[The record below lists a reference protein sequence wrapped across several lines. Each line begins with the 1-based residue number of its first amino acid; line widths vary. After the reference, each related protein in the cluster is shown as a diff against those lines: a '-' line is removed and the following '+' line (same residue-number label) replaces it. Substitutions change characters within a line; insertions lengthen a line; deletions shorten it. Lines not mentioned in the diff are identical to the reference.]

1 VFLEGVEAGRYAV
14 RSFMDL
20 APQTLFTLLAL
31 AAAFG
36 LIALNAFFV
45 AAEFAIV
52 KVRRT
57 RLEELAGQGVRT
69 AKSSLIIVDKLD
81 EYLSAT
87 QLGITLASLA
97 LGWIGEEAFASLL
110 VLAAPSVFAE
120 NHHHLISLT
129 LSFFV
134 VTMLHVVLGELV
146 PKSMAIQDAEK
157 VCLWIARP
165 LAFFYR
171 FSRPLIRAFTYLA
184 NFVLRRIGYHGY
196 EEPPLTEQELKIVM
210 KESREDGVIS
220 DSEAQIIN
228 RAFEFSDKR
237 TGDIMVARERVKFL
251 SLEAPLAENLNTV
264 QAKMH
269 TRFPLCRSDFDS
281 VVGIVH
287 MKDVWPKL
295 APAATNEVLERNAR
309 PAIFVDSS
317 LRQDQLMKLFQ
328 SCRAHLAVVR
338 DGRSGKNIGIV
349 TMEDVLEGLVG
360 EIRDEHGN

>member
-1 VFLEGVEAGRYAV
+1 
-14 RSFMDL
+14 MDVPPGDSL
-20 APQTLFTLLAL
+20 ANQTMDPSPDTIITLLAL
-31 AAAFG
+31 AAALG
-36 LIALNAFFV
+36 LVALNAFFV

-57 RLEELAGQGVRT
+57 RLEELSGQGLPS
-69 AKSSLIIVDKLD
+69 AKASLIIVDKLD
-81 EYLSAT
+81 DYLSAT

-110 VLAAPSVFAE
+110 HIAFPSVFA
-120 NHHHLISLT
+120 NNAHHLLSLT
-129 LSFFV
+129 VSFFM

-157 VCLWIARP
+157 VCMWVSLP
-165 LAFFYR
+165 LAIFYR
-171 FSRPLIRAFTYLA
+171 FSRPLIRSFTWLA
-184 NFVLRRIGYHGY
+184 NFVLHRIGYHGY
-196 EEPPLTEQELKIVM
+196 EEAPLTEQELKIVM
-210 KESREDGVIS
+210 KESREDGIIS

-237 TGDIMVARERVKFL
+237 AGDIMVPRERVKVFSL
-251 SLEAPLAENLNTV
+251 SLPLSENLKTV
-264 QAKMH
+264 QTKMH
-269 TRFPLCRSDFDS
+269 TRFPLCREGIDT
-281 VVGIVH
+281 VIGIVH

-295 APAATNEVLERNAR
+295 GPTATNEVLEKNCR
-309 PAIFVDSS
+309 PAIFVDST

-338 DGRSGKNIGIV
+338 DGRSGRNIGIV

>member
-1 VFLEGVEAGRYAV
+1 
-14 RSFMDL
+14 
-20 APQTLFTLLAL
+20 
-31 AAAFG
+31 
-36 LIALNAFFV
+36 
-45 AAEFAIV
+45 
-52 KVRRT
+52 
-57 RLEELAGQGVRT
+57 
-69 AKSSLIIVDKLD
+69 
-81 EYLSAT
+81 
-87 QLGITLASLA
+87 
-97 LGWIGEEAFASLL
+97 
-110 VLAAPSVFAE
+110 
-120 NHHHLISLT
+120 
-129 LSFFV
+129 
-134 VTMLHVVLGELV
+134 MLHVVLGELV

-157 VCLWIARP
+157 VVLWVSMP
-165 LAFFYR
+165 LALFYR
-171 FSRPLIRAFTYLA
+171 FTRPLIRAFTAMA
-184 NFVLRRIGYHGY
+184 NLVLRQIGYHGY
-196 EEPPLTEQELKIVM
+196 EEAPLTEQELKLVM
-210 KESREDGVIS
+210 KESREEGVIS

-237 TGDIMVARERVKFL
+237 AGDIMVSKERVKFL
-251 SLEAPLAENLNTV
+251 SLATPLVENLKTV

-269 TRFPLCRSDFDS
+269 TRFPLCRTDFDN

-295 APAATNEVLERNAR
+295 SPTTTNEVLEKNCR